1 MTYDAPKL
9 QTMKHISPICAI
21 LFFAASAWS
30 ADVYVEKAP
39 PHKHC
44 PLRGSATAGGTKAK
58 ENAYKNRWHP
68 PLSTDFDNTVTTQ
81 ALLQPGNDRHRHH
94 WSNER
99 AARIRGYVAVV
110 KQGTRGESCN
120 CGATALIDSDTHIA
134 IVAASNTAQDK
145 RTYVIVEVTPRIRET
160 LTAQNPPIDWSTNT
174 LKKRLLGKRVEFEG
188 WMFFDSPHTSQAT
201 NTHPNDPKHNNWRAT
216 CWEIHPVTAIQVLG
230 IF

>member
-1 MTYDAPKL
+1 ML
-9 QTMKHISPICAI
+9 QIMKPLFLIWP
-21 LFFAASAWS
+21 LFFLRSSAWS

-44 PLRGSATAGGTKAK
+44 ALRGSAKEGSTKAK
-58 ENAYKNRWHP
+58 ENAQKNRWRP
-68 PLSTDFDNTVTTQ
+68 PLQIDFDNTATTQ
-81 ALLQPGNDRHRHH
+81 ALVQPGTDRAR

-134 IVAASNTAQDK
+134 VVTNSNMAQDK
-145 RTYVIVEVTPRIRET
+145 RTYVIVEITPRIREI
-160 LTAQNPPIDWSTNT
+160 LSAQTPPIDWSTAA

-188 WMFFDSPHTSQAT
+188 WMLFDSPHTSQAM

-216 CWEIHPVTAIQVLG
+216 CWEVHPVTSIQVLG